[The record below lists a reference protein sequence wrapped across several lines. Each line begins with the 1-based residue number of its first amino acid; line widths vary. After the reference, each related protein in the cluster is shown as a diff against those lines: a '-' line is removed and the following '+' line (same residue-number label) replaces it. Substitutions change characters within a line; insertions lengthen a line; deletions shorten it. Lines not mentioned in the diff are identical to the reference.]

1 MVQYV
6 YLAQKSDIRVYPC
19 SCTNRDR
26 LGFMGRLKIF
36 LGQCQIRKLLIGFWS
51 EHNFTTGRL
60 GPLLSDRHVRTTH
73 PEGARGTL
81 RKKTS
86 CPAQCVC

>member
-36 LGQCQIRKLLIGFWS
+36 LGQCQIRKLLIGYWS
-51 EHNFTTGRL
+51 EHNFTTGYA
-60 GPLLSDRHVRTTH
+60 PLK
-73 PEGARGTL
+73 L
-81 RKKTS
+81 RKQINLIKQRFLLNVLKAIFSTF
-86 CPAQCVC
+86 